1 MFVLWKSHIVCPLRP
16 LLSTKMPLLR
26 LQWQHGATPTG
37 SGEGIQAQLCHFIT
51 LECIK
56 RPQKKT

>member
-1 MFVLWKSHIVCPLRP
+1 MFVLWKCHIVCPLRP
-16 LLSTKMPLLR
+16 LLSAKIHLLC
-26 LQWQHGATPTG
+26 LQWQHGAT
-37 SGEGIQAQLCHFIT
+37 GIQAQVRHFIT